1 VRSLWGEESVTEA
14 ELTRRWFLRCLPA
27 LLAAL
32 GMPSVLNAFTRE
44 DFPVRT
50 VEKDTFRFHAP
61 SGMIRWTG
69 GKGEESYSLTIDGL
83 VEKAER
89 FSYAELRALKQHTQT
104 SDFHCVEGWSVRDV
118 QWGGFRF
125 DEIVKKVRPK
135 AGAEFAVF
143 HALGET
149 VGKPAGQGHYVES
162 FPVSELLDPH
172 KECILALAMGGKPL
186 PHDHGAPLRVVAP
199 YSLGY
204 KNIKYI
210 TRIEFSREPRPG
222 WWTLAN
228 PVYPV
233 NAPVP
238 AGRLRKK

>member
-1 VRSLWGEESVTEA
+1 
-14 ELTRRWFLRCLPA
+14 
-27 LLAAL
+27 
-32 GMPSVLNAFTRE
+32 MPSVLRASSE
-44 DFPVRT
+44 EAFPVRT
-50 VEKDTFRFHAP
+50 VEKDTFRFHPP
-61 SGMIRWTG
+61 SGTIRWTG
-69 GKGEESYSLTIDGL
+69 GKGEEPYMLTVGGL

-89 FSYAELRALKQHTQT
+89 FSYAALRALKQHTQT

-135 AGAEFAVF
+135 ADAEFALF

-149 VGKPAGQGHYVES
+149 VGEPGGQGHYIES
-162 FPVSELLDPH
+162 FPVSELLDRH
-172 KECILALAMGGKPL
+172 KECLLALAMGGKPL

-204 KNIKYI
+204 KNIKYV
-210 TRIEFSREPRPG
+210 TRIEFSSEERPG

-233 NAPVP
+233 RAPVP
-238 AGRLRKK
+238 ANRLRKK